1 MAATR
6 LLLGL
11 VLTGLLGR
19 AAFAQVELPPPP
31 PPPPPGGSF
40 APPAATDS
48 LFVSPPPLGAKPAA
62 TAVLTA
68 PPTLP
73 NNMVPLAPGTVAS
86 PWCGGVPAGAGCC
99 GPVGRHGPIGYE
111 LYTRVGGDL
120 VIGGSPAFSGAL
132 KNGVVVG
139 GGGRSLFM
147 NQAGDAAWVIDL
159 GLSYTYT
166 VGDESRVM
174 DIYAPQPKNPTTGQL
189 LGPDQLQ
196 PFRVSRLY
204 RTTFNYAVGRD
215 WWLNGPGF
223 VGAETSWNSRV
234 GLDVGGMWGTS
245 HVNLIP
251 AGDPFNSL
259 RKHGVTEGVFVG
271 AHWNAEVPMGAWIL
285 FGGFRVQ
292 WGYMWTNLIPPQDG
306 NLQDLYLL
314 GTVGVRF

>member
-1 MAATR
+1 MAAKR

-11 VLTGLLGR
+11 VLTGLCGPT
-19 AAFAQVELPPPP
+19 AFAQTEPPPP
-31 PPPPPGGSF
+31 APGGSF
-40 APPAATDS
+40 VPPPPDGGA
-48 LFVSPPPLGAKPAA
+48 LFVNPPPLNAQPAA

-73 NNMVPLAPGTVAS
+73 RNAVPLAPGSVAS
-86 PWCGGVPAGAGCC
+86 PWCGAVPAGAGCC
-99 GPVGRHGPIGYE
+99 GPVGRHGPISYE

-132 KNGVVVG
+132 KGGVVVG

-147 NQAGDAAWVIDL
+147 NQAGDAAWVLDL

-166 VGDESRVM
+166 VGDQSRVM
-174 DIYAPQPKNPTTGQL
+174 DIYAPQPKNPQTGRL

-196 PFRVSRLY
+196 PFRVNALY

-251 AGDPFNSL
+251 AGDPTNSL
-259 RKHGVTEGVFVG
+259 RKHGVTQGVFVG

-285 FGGFRVQ
+285 FGGFRAQ